1 MFEKKKNVWDLS
13 HLSDFEV
20 GHTTKG
26 LRTTGPKTDLQG
38 PAHPWMI
45 ALPSVHRLPLQCIY
59 LCLIITTTLTP
70 FFIVVWIG
78 EHKEL
83 TSVYRQANKQIRLQ
97 RDTLIFAKMTIT

>member
-1 MFEKKKNVWDLS
+1 MFEKKNVLDLS

-26 LRTTGPKTDLQG
+26 LRTTGPETDLQG

-45 ALPSVHRLPLQCIY
+45 ALPSVHRLPLQYIY

-70 FFIVVWIG
+70 FFTVVWIG